1 MLSDCGGAPL
11 SGLSCEKENGRERR
25 DSARDGG
32 VGCARGSDVL
42 LAHGLDAEGESNL
55 DLAGPDLVRDHGHG
69 HESAGAEA
77 VDHLDGHALREASG
91 EGSTAGMVD
100 GVGCQNGA
108 DTDVAYA
115 RGVDVGV
122 GDGLLW

>member
-11 SGLSCEKENGRERR
+11 SGLSCEKENDRERQ
-25 DSARDGG
+25 DEG
-32 VGCARGSDVL
+32 VGSDVL
-42 LAHGLDAEGESNL
+42 LAHGLDAEGESDL
-55 DLAGPDLVRDHGHG
+55 DLTGPDLVRDHGHG

-77 VDHLDGHALREASG
+77 VDHLNGHALWEASS
-91 EGSTAGMVD
+91 EGSTTSVVD

-108 DTDVAYA
+108 DTNVAYA